1 MLLNCGAGEDPW
13 ESLGLQGDPTS
24 PFQRKSVLNIHWK
37 DWCWSWNS
45 NTLATWWEEP
55 THLKRPWCWKKLK
68 AGGERDG
75 RRWDGWMVS
84 LTQWTKVWVN
94 SRSWWWT
101 GRPGV
106 LQSRGSQR
114 VGHNWV
120 TELNWTELKRPH
132 LLHRIPKPR
141 ILNYGQLFFPGD
153 IWQCLQIF
161 LVIITKKGL
170 VPLLLPNGLKPEML
184 LNMLLC
190 TGKPPTIIIQPQ
202 IVRLLRPKN
211 TAVQHGCTIRASFFQ
226 L

>member
-1 MLLNCGAGEDPW
+1 M
-13 ESLGLQGDPTS
+13 
-24 PFQRKSVLNIHWK
+24 NIHWK
-37 DWCWSWNS
+37 DWYWSWNS
-45 NTLATWWEEP
+45 NTLATWCEELI
-55 THLKRPWCWKKLK
+55 HLKRSWCWERLK
-68 AGGERDG
+68 AGGEGDD

-84 LTQWTKVWVN
+84 PTQWTKVWVN
-94 SRSWWWT
+94 SGNWWWD
-101 GRPGV
+101 RASWHAAVHGV
-106 LQSRGSQR
+106 AKS
-114 VGHNWV
+114 W
-120 TELNWTELKRPH
+120 TEWLNWTELKRPH

-170 VPLLLPNGLKPEML
+170 VRLLLSSGLKPEML

-202 IVRLLRPKN
+202 IVRLLRLKN